1 MRDKIQRLF
10 IKGHKPRK
18 IFARR
23 LCGFYA
29 GEPLAGKD
37 LRRDPPTPPATAGK
51 QGGKLFKQKIQ
62 IIFWRD
68 GRDSRLANAFGVA
81 DGGQANP
88 RPPP

>member
-37 LRRDPPTPPATAGK
+37 LRRDPPTPPTTAG
-51 QGGKLFKQKIQ
+51 
-62 IIFWRD
+62 RPAYA
-68 GRDSRLANAFGVA
+68 SNY
-81 DGGQANP
+81 GGQARLRLQLRRASRAASYLNKKYK
-88 RPPP
+88 